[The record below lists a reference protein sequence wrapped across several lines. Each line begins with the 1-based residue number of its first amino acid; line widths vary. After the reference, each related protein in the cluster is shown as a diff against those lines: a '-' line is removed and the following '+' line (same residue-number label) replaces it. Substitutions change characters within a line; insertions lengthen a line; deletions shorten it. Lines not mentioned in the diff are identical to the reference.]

1 MPRLRNSTKY
11 YYGING
17 KSSDYGIG
25 QTDMK
30 MTTLQINAIA
40 VGSLLGAICIY
51 AMYLEK
57 EMIAVGCLAAI
68 AGLATK
74 WADYKRNGE

>member
-1 MPRLRNSTKY
+1 
-11 YYGING
+11 
-17 KSSDYGIG
+17 
-25 QTDMK
+25 MK